1 MIDKFNGPY
10 KVLEWGNKMW
20 KIQVGKRVDV
30 ISRDCLKPHLD
41 TGQCGPQG
49 SRAAQAREA
58 EDSLCGFCGF
68 CLWGSEASGTCVA
81 EPGLKSLGKLV

>member
-41 TGQCGPQG
+41 SVAPKAAVPPRHGRPRTAYVVSVAFAYEAVKPVGP
-49 SRAAQAREA
+49 
-58 EDSLCGFCGF
+58 
-68 CLWGSEASGTCVA
+68 V
-81 EPGLKSLGKLV
+81 